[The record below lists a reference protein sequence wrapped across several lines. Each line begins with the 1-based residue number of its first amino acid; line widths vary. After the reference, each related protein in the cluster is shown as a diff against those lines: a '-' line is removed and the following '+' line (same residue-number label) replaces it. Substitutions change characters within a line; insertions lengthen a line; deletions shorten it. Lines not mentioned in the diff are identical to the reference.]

1 MIVVCER
8 CGKEMFP
15 RRLLCPEC
23 GGRSFREERAEQA
36 ILEDFADRG
45 EVKLGQVR
53 AGGAIVIARVEI
65 DAPER
70 GMQVRLDVDDGIP
83 VARA

>member
-1 MIVVCER
+1 MIVVCAS
-8 CGKEMFP
+8 CGTAMFP
-15 RRLLCPEC
+15 PRLLCPEC
-23 GGRSFREERAEQA
+23 GGRDLREERVESG

-53 AGGAIVIARVEI
+53 ARGAVLIARVEV
-65 DAPER
+65 DEPQR
-70 GMQVRLDVDDGIP
+70 GSEVRLDWDGDIP